1 MQCISSGNSNPSDP
15 RLANIDQY
23 KALAAAI
30 IESAA
35 EDYVYAYRVGNKLE
49 YERIERFFYS
59 DEFILFS
66 GGNLDPKA
74 VVMALRHKAK
84 RR

>member
-1 MQCISSGNSNPSDP
+1 MQCTSSGNANPTDP

-23 KALAAAI
+23 KTLAAAI

-35 EDYVYAYRVGNKLE
+35 EDYVYAYRVGKKDE
-49 YERIERFFYS
+49 IERLERFFYS
-59 DEFILFS
+59 DEFTLFS
-66 GGNLDPKA
+66 GGNLEAKA
-74 VVMALRHKAK
+74 VIMALRHKAK

>member
-1 MQCISSGNSNPSDP
+1 MKCSWSGNVNPADP
-15 RLANIDQY
+15 RLANIEQY
-23 KALAAAI
+23 KRLAAAI

-49 YERIERFFYS
+49 HERIERFFYS

-66 GGNLDPKA
+66 GGNLEAKA

-84 RR
+84 WR

>member
-1 MQCISSGNSNPSDP
+1 MKCSWSGNVNPAGP
-15 RLANIDQY
+15 RLVNIEQY
-23 KALAAAI
+23 KRLAAAI

-35 EDYVYAYRVGNKLE
+35 EDYVYAYRVGKKDE
-49 YERIERFFYS
+49 IERLERFFRS

-66 GGNLDPKA
+66 GGNLDPEA
-74 VVMALRHKAK
+74 VILALRHKAK